1 MAASRVVSDS
11 DSDSVAE
18 LSRLKEAAWDIGNFR
33 SHKARAGTSEDEKHI
48 SVSTRPSLR
57 QKVDDHQHDGNVLQ
71 TTPEFRCHVAKRLGT
86 LLDRSVSVEDISSA
100 WDVPV
105 KKEFSDILSCNT
117 WDGFLAPDGAGT
129 EAGSVITVDSSGRFP
144 QQQVEDGDD
153 EGFRLFS
160 TSVPGDHGKVEPSP
174 PVKWKPPP
182 SSSDSDSEWERLKE
196 AAVSSSDI
204 LQQSFILSTQ
214 SETNQAEGPIE
225 AENKGKRKKKKR
237 KRKLAAEGGDN
248 LARGSDRKGDERVS
262 KEDNLDSSSK
272 KKLKQMCQVLVSVQE
287 QTELTDG
294 TAVGQEYFEM
304 EQADLE
310 RSKKKKVKHK
320 NAKHA
325 SRSFKPNLYQTKKKK
340 KKVPGADGL

>member
-86 LLDRSVSVEDISSA
+86 LLD
-100 WDVPV
+100 
-105 KKEFSDILSCNT
+105 
-117 WDGFLAPDGAGT
+117 
-129 EAGSVITVDSSGRFP
+129 SVITVDSSGRFP